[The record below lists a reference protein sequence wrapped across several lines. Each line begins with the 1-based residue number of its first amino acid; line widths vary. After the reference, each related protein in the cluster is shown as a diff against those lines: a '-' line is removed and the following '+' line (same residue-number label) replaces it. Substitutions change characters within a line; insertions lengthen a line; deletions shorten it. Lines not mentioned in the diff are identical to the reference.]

1 MKLIALVGTL
11 VLTLSLASPAQA
23 KEKDDT
29 VAATREPAG
38 QIQHSRDGSEFKAI
52 PVGFRVKEGDRVLV
66 GQDSKVT
73 LRYDNNC
80 DVTYDKAGVYT
91 VDSSCVAGWLWGD
104 AAKVAGG
111 VVVVGALLGNMDKKP
126 GPPASR

>member
-38 QIQHSRDGSEFKAI
+38 QIQHSRELSEQLERARVETDRAHAELAEHIATDRQRFEETI
-52 PVGFRVKEGDRVLV
+52 RGGDNTPVAVADPVPVYWNYISAWSTG
-66 GQDSKVT
+66 
-73 LRYDNNC
+73 
-80 DVTYDKAGVYT
+80 AGVTQFRDDIYARDG
-91 VDSSCVAGWLWGD
+91 VDELQLTS
-104 AAKVAGG
+104 
-111 VVVVGALLGNMDKKP
+111 AL
-126 GPPASR
+126 